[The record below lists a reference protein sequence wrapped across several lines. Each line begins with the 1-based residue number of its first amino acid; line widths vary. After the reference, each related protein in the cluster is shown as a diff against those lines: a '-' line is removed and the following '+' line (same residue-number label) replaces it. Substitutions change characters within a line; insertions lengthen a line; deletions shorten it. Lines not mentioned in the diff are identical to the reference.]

1 LRGVQGGRRRNMIK
15 SKLEVNEM
23 EFQLKHAVEILKQTP
38 KTLRSL
44 IGGLSDNW
52 ILTNEGPDT
61 WSPFDVV
68 GHLIHGE
75 VTDWIPRVKII
86 LEHGEERAFTP
97 FDRFAFFQKSKG
109 KTLDELLVIFSSLR
123 KENLRVLQ
131 ELKLEPQHFE
141 LKGTHPE
148 FGPVTLE
155 QLIATWV
162 VHDLDHIE
170 QIVRTMAAQYRNNAG
185 PWKAYLS
192 ILMT

>member
-1 LRGVQGGRRRNMIK
+1 M
-15 SKLEVNEM
+15 EVSEM
-23 EFQLKHAVEILKQTP
+23 EFQLKHAVEVLEQTP
-38 KTLRSL
+38 QTLRL
-44 IGGLSDNW
+44 FIGGLSDNW

-75 VTDWIPRVKII
+75 ETDWIPRAKII
-86 LEHGEERAFTP
+86 LEHGEAQTFTP

-109 KTLDELLVIFSSLR
+109 KALHELLDTFARLR
-123 KENLRVLQ
+123 KENLRVLE
-131 ELKLEPQHFE
+131 ELELEPSQFE

-148 FGPVTLE
+148 FGTVTLG
-155 QLIATWV
+155 QLLATWV

-170 QIVRTMAAQYRNNAG
+170 QIVRTMAVQYRDKVG

-192 ILMT
+192 ILNG

>member
-1 LRGVQGGRRRNMIK
+1 
-15 SKLEVNEM
+15 M
-23 EFQLKHAVEILKQTP
+23 EFQVKHAVEILEQTP
-38 KTLRSL
+38 QTLQSL
-44 IGGLSDNW
+44 IGGLSDTW

-86 LEHGEERAFTP
+86 LERGEARTFTP

-109 KTLDELLVIFSSLR
+109 KTLHELLAIFSGLR
-123 KENLRVLQ
+123 KENLRVLE
-131 ELKLEPQHFE
+131 ELKLEPQQFE
-141 LKGTHPE
+141 LIGTHPE
-148 FGPVTLE
+148 FGTVTLG

-170 QIVRTMAAQYRNNAG
+170 QIVRTMASQYRDNAG
-185 PWKAYLS
+185 PWKVYLS
-192 ILMT
+192 ILKR